1 MIGRLPVLQEY
12 ELCFDISMIFQ
23 TMIVTNTVAR
33 SIKITRVALVWKLSM
48 RNFKDTGMLN
58 EWLEQNKHGG
68 NDCSLTVGLSTII
81 QPICTWPWNYTKLL

>member
-33 SIKITRVALVWKLSM
+33 SIIITRVALV
-48 RNFKDTGMLN
+48 
-58 EWLEQNKHGG
+58 
-68 NDCSLTVGLSTII
+68 
-81 QPICTWPWNYTKLL
+81 